1 MNKQEFQEKPST
13 ILNREFLLKVSGC
26 GYHTLAG
33 WPLLVELVGVEFANK
48 ALSRAISS
56 GMDKYT
62 WKLRRG
68 LKLDFY
74 SK

>member
-1 MNKQEFQEKPST
+1 MDYRKT
-13 ILNREFLLKVSGC
+13 LNQHFLLKIHGL
-26 GYHTLAG
+26 GYHQLAG
-33 WPLLVELVGVEFANK
+33 YPLLVDLVGLELAEK
-48 ALSRAISS
+48 AISKAFAA

-62 WKLRRG
+62 FKLRRG

>member
-1 MNKQEFQEKPST
+1 MEKKST
-13 ILNREFLLKVSGC
+13 ILNREFLLKIHGL
-26 GYHTLAG
+26 GYHQLAG
-33 WPLLVELVGVEFANK
+33 WPLLTSLIGTELAEK
-48 ALSRAISS
+48 ALSKALLA

-62 WKLRRG
+62 FKLRRG